1 MVEDKKQR
9 FLEKLRAH
17 NDEPENGTLYFNFD
31 AHAQKIASFIMDE
44 KTPTPFSI
52 GINGEWGD
60 GKSTLLDAIITKLE
74 EYDKKNIRIIKFNAW
89 EYEKTDVVAGLF
101 QHIENKSNKRNVA
114 KIVSFVLFDQILKST
129 TKISPDDMIEKY
141 KKLINEI
148 KTLSSTLEEIIGDDK
163 FIIFVDDL
171 DRCNPESMFN
181 IFESIK
187 IFLSIKNVTFVIAAD
202 MLKLEQAWELRYNS
216 KLGAISGR
224 QHLEKMFQLRLS
236 ISSKPNTMFVDYLHT
251 LLDIH
256 DDDQDWELINDDWIL
271 LNHFDLNPRAIKRTL
286 NLAYFILRDVDMI
299 GDTNEDMNAY
309 FENYIKILLLW
320 ITLILHHGDIAKI
333 INRSPSYLLLASM
346 IFSDVE
352 YLGKLKY
359 VFKNVENIQKR
370 YPHCPEPIIE
380 LILHVINNDESAF
393 RIIKRFG
400 TDLKITLDINLF
412 SSDSWT
418 KDKSNSLALIR
429 NVINDSGLL
438 GA

>member
-9 FLEKLRAH
+9 FLEKLRAY
-17 NDEPENGTLYFNFD
+17 NDEPENGTLHFNFD

-74 EYDKKNIRIIKFNAW
+74 KYDKKNIRIIKFNAW

-101 QHIENKSNKRNVA
+101 QRIENKFNKRNVA
-114 KIVSFVLFDQILKST
+114 KVVSFVLFDQILKST
-129 TKISPDDMIEKY
+129 TKISPDDMVKKY
-141 KKLINEI
+141 KKLVNET
-148 KTLSSTLEEIIGDDK
+148 KTLSSTLKDIIGNDE
-163 FIIFVDDL
+163 FIIFIDDL

-236 ISSKPNTMFVDYLHT
+236 ISSKPNTMFVDYLRT

-256 DDDQDWELINDDWIL
+256 DGDQDWELIND
-271 LNHFDLNPRAIKRTL
+271 NG
-286 NLAYFILRDVDMI
+286 Y
-299 GDTNEDMNAY
+299 
-309 FENYIKILLLW
+309 
-320 ITLILHHGDIAKI
+320 
-333 INRSPSYLLLASM
+333 
-346 IFSDVE
+346 
-352 YLGKLKY
+352 
-359 VFKNVENIQKR
+359 
-370 YPHCPEPIIE
+370 C
-380 LILHVINNDESAF
+380 
-393 RIIKRFG
+393 
-400 TDLKITLDINLF
+400 
-412 SSDSWT
+412 
-418 KDKSNSLALIR
+418 
-429 NVINDSGLL
+429 
-438 GA
+438 